1 MANYEISIYD
11 GINWVRLAQVD
22 EINSPVTNKTLP
34 LISRRDF
41 EDGTLIK
48 TDIDYSHDMGDSF
61 YMEVKGDMYG
71 YGSIFTAISGYIY
84 NDHEGNPGPIIA
96 NRIVNHSSTC
106 VIETLKAMCID
117 GKLCFWWPRLGYWQS
132 FSVVCYRSSAGDYFT
147 NHVTEISNSADPSST
162 ATKVFDMTSNGNAVV
177 YPVTTDNISQ
187 QYVYYSSN
195 AGNADTVNSLHASS
209 FVRHDAT
216 QSLSTSNKA
225 RARSNIGAG
234 TVVSLS
240 ISGTT
245 LYYNNADGSSGS
257 VELPSGGNRSA
268 QIHSD
273 IY

>member
-1 MANYEISIYD
+1 MADYETYICVGTHWI
-11 GINWVRLAQVD
+11 RLAQVD

-34 LISRRDF
+34 PISRRDF

-48 TDIDYSHDMGDSF
+48 TDIDYSHDMGDAF

-96 NRIVNHSSTC
+96 NCIVNHSSTC

-117 GKLCFWWPRLGYWQS
+117 GKLCFWWPRLGYCQS

-147 NHVTEISNSADPSST
+147 NHVTEIFNSVDPSNL

-177 YPVTTDNISQ
+177 YPVTTDNVSLQ
-187 QYVYYSSN
+187 SVNYASN

-216 QSLSTSNKA
+216 QSLSASNKS

-234 TVVSLS
+234 RVESLS
-240 ISGTT
+240 ISGHT
-245 LYYNNADGSSGS
+245 LYYNFADGGSGS
-257 VELPSGGNRSA
+257 VELPASGGTA
-268 QIHSD
+268 QVHND
-273 IY
+273 NY